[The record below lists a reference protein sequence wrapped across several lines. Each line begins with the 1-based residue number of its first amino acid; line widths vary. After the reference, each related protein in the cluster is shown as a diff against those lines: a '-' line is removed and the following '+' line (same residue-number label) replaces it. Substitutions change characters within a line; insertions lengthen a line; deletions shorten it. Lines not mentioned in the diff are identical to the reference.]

1 MTGMRKRVTAGFLSI
16 VCLLFFSGMVSFLE
30 LSRLSRDTDEILGA
44 NQRSIRLA
52 REMLDAVHG
61 QSRAMARRAV
71 FGDRSYD
78 SLCRAGL
85 ERLEEVLLAAQKEAA
100 DRSALDSLAF
110 ATTGLRLLTDRFLA
124 SDAARRTDSLA
135 VRGADS
141 LGARWYRT
149 EYGAYYDRLVS
160 AINYYMT
167 STQSSLAPRAEQM
180 KTNAYRAVTPVLISL
195 AVMIAIVLMLYY
207 FIFWSTVSGRSNG
220 WTRGWTTTSPSGCP
234 FAVKG
239 EFKDEMLSLREKI
252 EALIN
257 LTKQAK

>member
-1 MTGMRKRVTAGFLSI
+1 MPCRTGT
-16 VCLLFFSGMVSFLE
+16 
-30 LSRLSRDTDEILGA
+30 
-44 NQRSIRLA
+44 
-52 REMLDAVHG
+52 
-61 QSRAMARRAV
+61 ARR
-71 FGDRSYD
+71 G
-78 SLCRAGL
+78 
-85 ERLEEVLLAAQKEAA
+85 AARGAEGGCGP
-100 DRSALDSLAF
+100 SALDSLAF

-207 FIFWSTVSGRSNG
+207 FILVYCVRPVERMDKGLDDYLSFRM
-220 WTRGWTTTSPSGCP
+220 P

>member
-61 QSRAMARRAV
+61 QSGAMARRAV

-85 ERLEEVLLAAQKEAA
+85 ERLEEGLLAAQKEAA

-207 FIFWSTVSGRSNG
+207 FILVYCVWPVERMDKGLDDYLSFRM
-220 WTRGWTTTSPSGCP
+220 P

>member
-61 QSRAMARRAV
+61 QSGAMARRAV

-110 ATTGLRLLTDRFLA
+110 ATTGLRLLTDGFLA

-195 AVMIAIVLMLYY
+195 ADALL
-207 FIFWSTVSGRSNG
+207 FHFGLLCPAGRTDG
-220 WTRGWTTTSPSGCP
+220 QGAGRLPLLQDALCGERRVQGRDAFAAGEDRGADQSDETSQIGGSGC
-234 FAVKG
+234 G
-239 EFKDEMLSLREKI
+239 
-252 EALIN
+252 
-257 LTKQAK
+257 

>member
-30 LSRLSRDTDEILGA
+30 LGRLSRDTDEILGA

-61 QSRAMARRAV
+61 QSRAV

-110 ATTGLRLLTDRFLA
+110 ATTGLRLLTDGFLA

-207 FIFWSTVSGRSNG
+207 FILVYCVRPVERMDKGLDDYLSFRM
-220 WTRGWTTTSPSGCP
+220 P

>member
-1 MTGMRKRVTAGFLSI
+1 
-16 VCLLFFSGMVSFLE
+16 
-30 LSRLSRDTDEILGA
+30 
-44 NQRSIRLA
+44 
-52 REMLDAVHG
+52 
-61 QSRAMARRAV
+61 MARRAV

-110 ATTGLRLLTDRFLA
+110 ATTGLRLLTDGFLA
-124 SDAARRTDSLA
+124 SAAARRT
-135 VRGADS
+135 DS

-207 FIFWSTVSGRSNG
+207 FILVYCVRPVERMDKGLDDYLSFRM
-220 WTRGWTTTSPSGCP
+220 P